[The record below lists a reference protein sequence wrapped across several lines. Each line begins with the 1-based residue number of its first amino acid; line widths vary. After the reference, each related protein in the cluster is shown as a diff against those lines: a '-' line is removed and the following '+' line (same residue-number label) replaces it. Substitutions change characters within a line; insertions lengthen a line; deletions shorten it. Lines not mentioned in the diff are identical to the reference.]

1 MRRIALREYGEGEHV
16 VAYRDRLYRFT
27 DANDEEDQALA
38 ADAAEFLGVDLG
50 DDADVWGL
58 AQAVREQ
65 KQEALVGRV
74 EDGDLLVEADDWR
87 HGRGSRLLRGVLRH
101 LGLSGV
107 KVLYDGE
114 VVEEIFAWEVTG
126 RLPDTLLHGTSSENM
141 GGILRGGLAADET
154 RSNYALRDVRHADTV
169 FLTDNPFKAAYHAE
183 NACLSKGGPSRWTG
197 RPAQVGFPVVV
208 EFAVPDKAKLV
219 PDWDIDVWSEKG
231 EAYEGSREVRQRLR
245 GPGRPATQEDPFKLS
260 RKFGTFGYRGRI
272 PPAFI
277 RSIEIR
283 TGGGED
289 GTFSPADWTKVT
301 REQLERAIDAGEP
314 GAWEWPDT
322 CPECGEVEDDCTCER
337 CEECGEAGDGCTCGM
352 AQRCPS
358 CGYADDQKPEWCPRC
373 GKQWAQDDEPDDA
386 GDPVFPDAPAVWT
399 KEHHDAPRAKVSAFW
414 RACRAVTSAAT
425 DFDPEYY
432 MSEACAYFALALHEL
447 YGYRIRILVDEGVE
461 EDGMPVVAHVYAVDP
476 EGNAV
481 DAKGRRSEAEVRAE
495 FYDLVEPRT
504 HDVTPGELERDWMG
518 DDKPLHGPSPAEV
531 EEARRFI
538 LHLESVNP

>member
-38 ADAAEFLGVDLG
+38 VEAAEFLGVDIG

-58 AQAVREQ
+58 AQATREQ

-74 EDGDLLVEADDWR
+74 EDGDLLVEADDYR

-107 KVLYDGE
+107 RVQYDGNI
-114 VVEEIFAWEVTG
+114 VEDIPAGEVTG
-126 RLPDTLLHGTSSENM
+126 RLPDTLLHGTSSANM
-141 GGILRGGLAADET
+141 GGILRRGLAADET
-154 RSNYALRDVRHADTV
+154 RSNYKLHDIRHANTV

-183 NACLSKGGPSRWTG
+183 NACQPRDKRPWEARSPSG
-197 RPAQVGFPVVV
+197 AFPVVV
-208 EFAVPDKAKLV
+208 EFAIPDKAKLV
-219 PDWDIDVWSEKG
+219 PDWDIDVWSESG
-231 EAYEGSREVRQRLR
+231 NAYEKSREMRQLR
-245 GPGRPATQEDPFKLS
+245 RRMGDPTTQEDPFKLS
-260 RKFGTFGYRGRI
+260 RKFGVFGYRGRI
-272 PPAFI
+272 PPASI

-283 TGGGED
+283 TGEGEE
-289 GTFSPADWTKVT
+289 GFSPESWTKVT

-314 GAWEWPDT
+314 GAWEWEDT

-337 CEECGEAGDGCTCGM
+337 CEECGEAGDDCTCDSEKTT
-352 AQRCPS
+352 QRCRS
-358 CGYADDQKPEWCPRC
+358 CGYTEDREPEAFADPAWCPKC
-373 GKQWAQDDEPDDA
+373 GKPYGVAA
-386 GDPVFPDAPAVWT
+386 
-399 KEHHDAPRAKVSAFW
+399 SAFW
-414 RACRAVTSAAT
+414 RARHAVTSAASA

-432 MSEACAYFALALHEL
+432 MSEACAYFTLALHEL

-461 EDGMPVVAHVYAVDP
+461 EDGMPTVAHVYAVDP

-495 FYDLVEPRT
+495 YWDLVEPRT
-504 HDVTPGELERDWMG
+504 HDVTPGELEMDWMG

-538 LHLESVNP
+538 LHLESVSP